1 MLITSD
7 IEFNTSDRT
16 LGNYSDS
23 DLHNLDLNDLELGI
37 EYQPSD
43 SPKIKNCHDWS
54 YEISSS
60 EPYYQQPSIR
70 KKKQKRFPTPY
81 KISYGQIHHQGL
93 SSRSDN
99 SSDEYEY

>member
-1 MLITSD
+1 MLTTSD
-7 IEFNTSDRT
+7 TEFNTSDRT
-16 LGNYSDS
+16 LGNYSDY
-23 DLHNLDLNDLELGI
+23 DLHDLELGI
-37 EYQPSD
+37 EYQPYD
-43 SPKIKNCHDWS
+43 SPEIKNCHDWA

-81 KISYGQIHHQGL
+81 KISYGKTHHQGL